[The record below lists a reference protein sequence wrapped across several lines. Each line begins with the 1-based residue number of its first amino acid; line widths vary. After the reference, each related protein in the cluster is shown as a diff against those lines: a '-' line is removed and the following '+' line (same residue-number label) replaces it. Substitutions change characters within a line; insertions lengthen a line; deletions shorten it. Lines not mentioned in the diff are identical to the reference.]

1 MLKKYGTFGLIMMIG
16 MVMLGIALLSGCGGR
31 RGGKKGGEKGGEK
44 AKQSYTSK
52 GDEGTITG
60 KVTLDGTP
68 PAFDPIDMSQ
78 DAVCAGS
85 ADKSADNV
93 RVKDG
98 KLKHVFVY
106 VKGPGVDG
114 FSFPIGGPVTL
125 DQKGCRYEPHVFGL
139 QAGQELSIT
148 NSDNTTHNVHP
159 SPAKNDDFNKS
170 QPPNSAPIE
179 HKFNNAE
186 VMIPVKCNQHPWM
199 KANIGVMGHPCF
211 AVTAEDGSY
220 TIKGVPPG
228 SYTLVFWHEVFGEQT
243 QNVTVAANGTVTQD
257 LTYKASAGA
266 KPGVFLQIAPEMIL
280 P

>member
-1 MLKKYGTFGLIMMIG
+1 MLKRYGTFGLILMIG
-16 MVMLGIALLSGCGGR
+16 IAMLGTALTAGCGGR

-98 KLKHVFVY
+98 KLKNVFVY

-266 KPGVFLQIAPEMIL
+266 KPGVFLQIEPEMIL